1 MSKARTFREVFE
13 PVELTPV
20 DFVRLMDLA
29 ERREVPKGGLLS
41 EENKVQ
47 EEVFL
52 IVEGT
57 AEVGTGYSPS
67 YILET
72 VQFVVEQSYFSP

>member
-1 MSKARTFREVFE
+1 M
-13 PVELTPV
+13 ELTPV

-29 ERREVPKGGLLS
+29 ERREMPKGKLLS

-52 IVEGT
+52 IMEGT
-57 AEVGTGYSPS
+57 AEVRTLIYLNTVSCNDSVFHHIYSLMIII
-67 YILET
+67 Y
-72 VQFVVEQSYFSP
+72 